1 MGREPL
7 RGKVASVLCFWLGG
21 MDGEFLFLVLC
32 FWFFVGEEDGRGK
45 RIGLCAGECLDL
57 RNEGVEMD

>member
-7 RGKVASVLCFWLGG
+7 RGKVASVLCSWLGG
-21 MDGEFLFLVLC
+21 MGGDLFVHGFSPRC
-32 FWFFVGEEDGRGK
+32 VGVGSLLERK

>member
-7 RGKVASVLCFWLGG
+7 RGKVASVLCSWLGG
-21 MDGEFLFLVLC
+21 MDGEFLVPRALFLVLC
-32 FWFFVGEEDGRGK
+32 WRGRGK